1 MEPKQEYREAVM
13 AIGRSGYTVISPVD
27 REALELILKRTGLS
41 LKDTVAIED
50 EVLSAFKRYEKLM
63 VKQGLKQYPLSGYT
77 KKQLEKLQQILN
89 LTDTDISELNN
100 YIVNFLVSYKKQEM
114 FAWGGCL
121 TILVGIGGVFLLPM
135 IILLIFGSD
144 SSPGLIFGTSFISG
158 LLAIIGFIFSTV
170 TGNNA
175 NSYESYMVMR
185 YGENWK

>member
-1 MEPKQEYREAVM
+1 MEPKQEYTAAVM
-13 AIGRSGYTVISPVD
+13 AIGRSGYTVLSPVD

-41 LKDTVAIED
+41 LKDAAAIED
-50 EVLSAFKRYEKLM
+50 EVLSAFRRYERLM
-63 VKQGLKQYPLSGYT
+63 VEQGLKQYPLSGYA
-77 KKQLEKLQQILN
+77 KKQLAKLQQILN

-135 IILLIFGSD
+135 ILLIFGGSD
-144 SSPGLIFGTSFISG
+144 SPGLIFGTIFISG